1 MWSQCCQRLNPLLLS
16 ARGEVLS
23 EGLLAL
29 ESSFASRQAVHV
41 ECGRF
46 FLEKFLFWN
55 RSILLFLLSLI
66 RFKVDSAIKM
76 SLNRIPKEM
85 FSSWRSNNKAP
96 QCLEKP
102 WKLYLANF
110 FPSALQMEM
119 CSPYLPGEFY
129 LFMQRCSWQTYSCE
143 DSLLSEH
150 SIFIVNYHHLQDI
163 QCSFIFHSKAFFGG
177 EVGAYNLFCCLAAR
191 SSS

>member
-1 MWSQCCQRLNPLLLS
+1 MLLS
-16 ARGEVLS
+16 AQGEVLS

-41 ECGRF
+41 ECSRF

-85 FSSWRSNNKAP
+85 FSS
-96 QCLEKP
+96 
-102 WKLYLANF
+102 
-110 FPSALQMEM
+110 
-119 CSPYLPGEFY
+119 
-129 LFMQRCSWQTYSCE
+129 
-143 DSLLSEH
+143 
-150 SIFIVNYHHLQDI
+150 
-163 QCSFIFHSKAFFGG
+163 
-177 EVGAYNLFCCLAAR
+177 
-191 SSS
+191 